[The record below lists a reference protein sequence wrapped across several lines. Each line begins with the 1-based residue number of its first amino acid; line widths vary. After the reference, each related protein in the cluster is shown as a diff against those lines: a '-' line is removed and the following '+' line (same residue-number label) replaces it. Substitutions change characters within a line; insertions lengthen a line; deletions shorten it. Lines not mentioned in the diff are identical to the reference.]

1 MTTMT
6 TPSASSANPT
16 PLRWSLWGLGIL
28 TAINLV
34 NYIDRFL
41 VPSMVESIKASELH
55 PNDFQMGA
63 LATGFLIVYALAA
76 PVFGVLGDRRS
87 RPRWLAVGIFLWSIA
102 TVFSGLAW
110 SYAALFASRAL
121 VGIGEAAYGT
131 IAPSLLSDYFPK
143 NRRGRTFA
151 IFFCAIPVGAALGYV
166 IGGLL
171 DKHFGW
177 RAAFMFGGLPG
188 LLLAVAAW
196 YLPDPAKGADQPDQ
210 PDHVAPPGRSIW
222 KIYGDFLKH
231 RPYLLTVL
239 GYAAYTFAVG
249 GLAFWMPA
257 FLERERG
264 IDRAAATIGFGA
276 IVVVTGL
283 VGTFT
288 GGWLGDYWART
299 SRQAYLRLCALS
311 MFAAVP
317 FAWIALSATS
327 PPVYYG
333 ATVIAELLLFMSTGP
348 VNSAIINFAAP
359 HERASAMALSVFLIH
374 VLGDVISPP
383 LIGRMADHSSLGV
396 AVLVVPVGLA
406 VGGVIWWLAMN
417 AAEQAAQQASAGSTG
432 CSIRLTH

>member
-1 MTTMT
+1 MT
-6 TPSASSANPT
+6 TPAAINANPS
-16 PLRWSLWGLGIL
+16 PLRWSLWGLAVL

-41 VPSMVESIKASELH
+41 VPAMVESIKASELR
-55 PNDFQMGA
+55 PSDFQMGA

-76 PVFGVLGDRRS
+76 PLFGVLGDRRS
-87 RPRWLAVGIFLWSIA
+87 RPRWLAVGILLWSIA

-131 IAPSLLSDYFPK
+131 IAPSLLADYFPS

-166 IGGLL
+166 LGGLL
-171 DKHFGW
+171 DSHFGW

-196 YLPDPAKGADQPDQ
+196 YLPDPGKGSQPDEQ
-210 PDHVAPPGRSIW
+210 QSAAVLPGRSIW
-222 KIYGDFLKH
+222 KTYGDFLRN

-264 IDRAAATIGFGA
+264 IDRASATIGFGA

-283 VGTFT
+283 VGTFA

-299 SRQAYLRLCALS
+299 SRQAYLRLCAIS

-317 FAWIALSATS
+317 FAWIALAATS
-327 PPVYYG
+327 PPIYYG

-374 VLGDVISPP
+374 FLGDVISPP
-383 LIGRMADHSSLGV
+383 LIGLVADYSSLGV
-396 AVLVVPVGLA
+396 AVLMVPVAVA
-406 VGGVIWWLAMN
+406 VGGVIWWMAMN
-417 AAEQAAQQASAGSTG
+417 AAEQAAQLARPSGA
-432 CSIRLTH
+432 

>member
-1 MTTMT
+1 MN
-6 TPSASSANPT
+6 ASPKPQ
-16 PLRWSLWGLGIL
+16 PLRWSYWGLGVL

-41 VPSMVESIKASELH
+41 VPSMVESIKASELR
-55 PNDFQMGA
+55 PDDFQMGA
-63 LATGFLIVYALAA
+63 LATGFLIVYALTA
-76 PVFGVLGDRRS
+76 PMFGVLGDRRS

-110 SYAALFASRAL
+110 SYAALFVSRTL

-143 NRRGRTFA
+143 NRRSRTFA

-177 RAAFMFGGLPG
+177 RAAFMFGGIPG
-188 LLLAVAAW
+188 VLLAIAAW
-196 YLPDPAKGADQPDQ
+196 YLPDPGRNAADHLSDELPTSV
-210 PDHVAPPGRSIW
+210 PIKSIW
-222 KIYGDFLKH
+222 KTYIDFLRH

-264 IDRAAATIGFGA
+264 IERASATIGFGA

-283 VGTFT
+283 VGTFA
-288 GGWLGDYWART
+288 GGWLGDYWAKT
-299 SRQAYLRLCALS
+299 KPQAYLWLCSLS
-311 MFAAVP
+311 MFIAVP
-317 FAWIALSATS
+317 FAWVALVATS
-327 PPVYYG
+327 PMVFYG
-333 ATVIAELLLFMSTGP
+333 SMVVAQLFLFMSTGP
-348 VNSAIINFAAP
+348 VNSAIVNFAEP

-374 VLGDVISPP
+374 FLGDVISPP
-383 LIGRMADHSSLGV
+383 LIGWVADQSSLGV
-396 AVLVVPVGLA
+396 GVLMVPVAVA
-406 VGGVIWWLAMN
+406 VGGIVWWMAMRAATLAD
-417 AAEQAAQQASAGSTG
+417 T
-432 CSIRLTH
+432 

>member
-1 MTTMT
+1 MTI
-6 TPSASSANPT
+6 PSATSTNPA
-16 PLRWSLWGLGIL
+16 PLRWSHWGLAVL

-41 VPSMVESIKASELH
+41 VPSMVESIKESELR
-55 PNDFQMGA
+55 PDDFQMGA

-76 PVFGVLGDRRS
+76 PLFGVLGDRRS

-131 IAPSLLSDYFPK
+131 IAPSLLSDYYPRD
-143 NRRGRTFA
+143 RRGRTFA

-166 IGGLL
+166 LGGLL
-171 DKHFGW
+171 DRQFGW
-177 RAAFMFGGLPG
+177 RAAFMFGGIPG
-188 LLLAVAAW
+188 MLLAVAAW
-196 YLPDPAKGADQPDQ
+196 YLPDPGKGSRQDGQQIATGPQR
-210 PDHVAPPGRSIW
+210 RSVW
-222 KIYGDFLKH
+222 KTYGGFLRH
-231 RPYLLTVL
+231 RPYMLTVL

-249 GLAFWMPA
+249 GLAFWMPS

-264 IDRAAATIGFGA
+264 IDRASATIGFGA

-283 VGTFT
+283 VGTFV

-311 MFAAVP
+311 MLAAVP
-317 FAWIALSATS
+317 FAWIALTATA
-327 PPVYYG
+327 PPVFYS
-333 ATVIAELLLFMSTGP
+333 AIVVAQLLLFMSTGP

-374 VLGDVISPP
+374 FLGDVISPP
-383 LIGRMADHSSLGV
+383 LIGTVADHSSLGM
-396 AVLVVPVGLA
+396 AVLMVPAGVA
-406 VGGVIWWLAMN
+406 VGGVIWWMAMN
-417 AAEQAAQQASAGSTG
+417 AAERAAQRADRAQPAGAST
-432 CSIRLTH
+432 